1 MSKHL
6 THLNERGEVHMVDIG
21 SKSPTHRRAVATGSV
36 SLSREA
42 FNCLNDGRVAKGDV
56 LAAARIAGIMAAK
69 RTSELIP
76 LCHQVPISQI
86 ELTIELNPT
95 QFRATIF
102 AEVSTTGQTGVE
114 MEALVAVSTAA
125 LTIYDMLKAVDRSI
139 SIANIELIEKEGGE
153 NGDYRRPPRV
163 QRRGPVL
170 GEETSIPKPVRAEVP
185 DLVKV
190 NAKSKKSDPQKSKTS
205 KPKPSDQTARS
216 VDPQII
222 ERSKALR
229 VLKSEDPIL
238 EALLSRNPIESAYML
253 GDLDP
258 AYVHG
263 CTWFALDEAPLES
276 VLLLYSALSA
286 PTLLSEGEAQD
297 IEAILLGAWEHI
309 PRRVY
314 FQMPET
320 HTEALASFFR
330 LSKEREMLRM
340 GLSKAEMP
348 PCKRSDDVVVLSHRD
363 TGDIMGLYQHYPD
376 NFFEPSMLNTGMYF
390 GIRINSILVS
400 VAGIHQLSE
409 SKGIAAVGNIVTH
422 PDHRGLGYASVCVSH
437 LVSELLDR
445 VDQVALNV
453 AASNQSAI
461 RCYEGVGFKRKYAFV
476 EGWAAKHSTA
486 PALSIDSA

>member
-6 THLNERGEVHMVDIG
+6 THLNHRGEVHMVDIG

-36 SLSREA
+36 LLSREA

-56 LAAARIAGIMAAK
+56 LATARIAGIMAAK

-139 SIANIELIEKEGGE
+139 SIANIELIEKEGGQ

-170 GEETSIPKPVRAEVP
+170 GEETSIPEPVSAEP
-185 DLVKV
+185 L
-190 NAKSKKSDPQKSKTS
+190 KSTRKQTKSPKASKS
-205 KPKPSDQTARS
+205 KPKTSNSRPSKHSNRS
-216 VDPQII
+216 VNPKAI
-222 ERSKALR
+222 ERSKTLR
-229 VLKSEDPIL
+229 VLESQDPIL
-238 EALLSRNPIESAYML
+238 EALFSQSPIESAYML

-258 AYVHG
+258 AYAHG
-263 CTWFALDEAPLES
+263 CTWFALEETPLES

-286 PTLLSEGEAQD
+286 PTLLSEGNAQD
-297 IEAILLGAWEHI
+297 IEAILLGAWERI

-320 HTEALASFFR
+320 HTQALSSFFR

-340 GLSKAEMP
+340 GLSKAENP
-348 PCKRSDDVVVLSHRD
+348 PCKRSEDVVVLSHRD

-390 GIRINSILVS
+390 GIRINSVLVS

-437 LVSELLDR
+437 LVAELLER

-461 RCYEGVGFKRKYAFV
+461 RCYEGVGFKRKYSFK

-486 PALSIDSA
+486 PALSISSD